1 LIFRIE
7 LQSFRSIPSVRLI
20 KSQTKTF
27 FPQFPTT
34 RLILLVLS
42 FLASGIDCGLS
53 AKAKLPS
60 LRDFKGL
67 QTAFFD
73 DESGRRYL
81 QVGYKEATAEKPKVG
96 FLRLGLAF
104 LKIHDLRIDLD
115 ARWARKETLLDLFQ
129 KVSSKRGVRYAVAE
143 PIELVIRP
151 RDGDAF
157 RITATK
163 GKFTSAGALRVWG
176 DVQIARGETISRRG
190 NISLTADPLSNSLL
204 LSMDDGKKT
213 IAIPLKSETTAK
225 TVLSKSK
232 KP

>member
-1 LIFRIE
+1 M
-7 LQSFRSIPSVRLI
+7 
-20 KSQTKTF
+20 
-27 FPQFPTT
+27 
-34 RLILLVLS
+34 ILLVLS
-42 FLASGIDCGLS
+42 FLGSGIYCGLP

-151 RDGDAF
+151 QTGDAF

-176 DVQIARGETISRRG
+176 NVQIARGETISRRG

-204 LSMDDGKKT
+204 LSMDDGKET
-213 IAIPLKSETTAK
+213 ISIPLKNESTAK

>member
-1 LIFRIE
+1 MIFRFLYQLFI
-7 LQSFRSIPSVRLI
+7 LIPLLRLI
-20 KSQTKTF
+20 KSLVKTF
-27 FPQFPTT
+27 HPRFSLSGF
-34 RLILLVLS
+34 LLLVL
-42 FLASGIDCGLS
+42 FLLVSGTCCGLF
-53 AKAKLPS
+53 AKAKQPS

-176 DVQIARGETISRRG
+176 DVQIVRGETRNRRT
-190 NISLTADPLSNSLL
+190 NLSLTADPLSNSLVL
-204 LSMDDGKKT
+204 FTGDGKET
-213 IAIPLKSETTAK
+213 ISIPLSPESTAK

>member
-1 LIFRIE
+1 M
-7 LQSFRSIPSVRLI
+7 
-20 KSQTKTF
+20 
-27 FPQFPTT
+27 
-34 RLILLVLS
+34 LV
-42 FLASGIDCGLS
+42 SGTCCGLS
-53 AKAKLPS
+53 AKAKFPS

-104 LKIHDLRIDLD
+104 LKIHDLHIDLD

-129 KVSSKRGVRYAVAE
+129 KVSAKRGVRYAVAE

-151 RDGDAF
+151 QTGDAF

-204 LSMDDGKKT
+204 LSMDDGKET
-213 IAIPLKSETTAK
+213 ISIPLKSESTAK

>member
-1 LIFRIE
+1 MF
-7 LQSFRSIPSVRLI
+7 S
-20 KSQTKTF
+20 
-27 FPQFPTT
+27 PQFPSTG
-34 RLILLVLS
+34 LILLVLS
-42 FLASGIDCGLS
+42 FLGLGIYCGLF
-53 AKAKLPS
+53 AKAKQPS

-115 ARWARKETLLDLFQ
+115 ARWARKETLHDLFQ
-129 KVSSKRGVRYAVAE
+129 KVSAKRGVRYAVAE

-151 RDGDAF
+151 RDGDPF

-176 DVQIARGETISRRG
+176 DVQIALGESISRRG
-190 NISLTADPLSNSLL
+190 NISLMSDPLSHSLL
-204 LSMDDGKKT
+204 LSIDDGKKT
-213 IAIPLKSETTAK
+213 ISIPLKSESTAK

>member
-1 LIFRIE
+1 MF
-7 LQSFRSIPSVRLI
+7 P
-20 KSQTKTF
+20 
-27 FPQFPTT
+27 PQFPSVGS
-34 RLILLVLS
+34 LLLVLS
-42 FLASGIDCGLS
+42 FLVLGIGTGLS

-81 QVGYKEATAEKPKVG
+81 RVGYKEATAEKPKVG

-151 RDGDAF
+151 RVGDAF
-157 RITATK
+157 LIAASK

-176 DVQIARGETISRRG
+176 DVQIVRGETRNRRT
-190 NISLTADPLSNSLL
+190 NLSLTADPLSNSLV
-204 LSMDDGKKT
+204 LSMDDGKET
-213 IAIPLKSETTAK
+213 ISIPLSPESTAK

>member
-1 LIFRIE
+1 
-7 LQSFRSIPSVRLI
+7 
-20 KSQTKTF
+20 
-27 FPQFPTT
+27 
-34 RLILLVLS
+34 LILLVLS
-42 FLASGIDCGLS
+42 FLAVGIDCGLS
-53 AKAKLPS
+53 AKAKFPS

-143 PIELVIRP
+143 SIELVIRP
-151 RDGDAF
+151 RVGDPF

-176 DVQIARGETISRRG
+176 DVQIVRGETRNRRT
-190 NISLTADPLSNSLL
+190 NLSLTADPLSNVLV
-204 LSMDDGKKT
+204 LSMDDGKET
-213 IAIPLKSETTAK
+213 ISIPLKRESTAK

>member
-1 LIFRIE
+1 MC
-7 LQSFRSIPSVRLI
+7 
-20 KSQTKTF
+20 
-27 FPQFPTT
+27 
-34 RLILLVLS
+34 LLG
-42 FLASGIDCGLS
+42 SGISCGLF
-53 AKAKLPS
+53 AKAKQPS

-129 KVSSKRGVRYAVAE
+129 KVSAKRGVRYAVAE

-151 RDGDAF
+151 RDGKPF
-157 RITATK
+157 RITANK
-163 GKFTSAGALRVWG
+163 GKFTSVGALRVWG
-176 DVQIARGETISRRG
+176 DVQVARGETRNRQS
-190 NISLTADPLSNSLL
+190 NLSLAADPLSNSLV
-204 LSMDDGKKT
+204 LSMGDGKET
-213 IAIPLKSETTAK
+213 ISIPLSPESTAK

>member
-1 LIFRIE
+1 M
-7 LQSFRSIPSVRLI
+7 
-20 KSQTKTF
+20 
-27 FPQFPTT
+27 
-34 RLILLVLS
+34 ILLVLS

-104 LKIHDLRIDLD
+104 LKIHDLHIDLD

-129 KVSSKRGVRYAVAE
+129 KVSAKRGVRYAVAE

-151 RDGDAF
+151 QTGDAF

-204 LSMDDGKKT
+204 LSMDDGKET
-213 IAIPLKSETTAK
+213 ISIPLKSESTAK

>member
-1 LIFRIE
+1 M
-7 LQSFRSIPSVRLI
+7 QSFRSIPLVRLI

-27 FPQFPTT
+27 FPPCPSTG
-34 RLILLVLS
+34 LILLVLS

-81 QVGYKEATAEKPKVG
+81 RVGYKEATAEKPKVG

-151 RDGDAF
+151 RDGDPF
-157 RITATK
+157 RITASK

-176 DVQIARGETISRRG
+176 DVQVARGETRNRRA
-190 NISLTADPLSNSLL
+190 NLSLTADPLSNSLL
-204 LSMDDGKKT
+204 LSMDDGKEKISIT
-213 IAIPLKSETTAK
+213 LNTESIEKSS
-225 TVLSKSK
+225 LSEIR

>member
-1 LIFRIE
+1 MF
-7 LQSFRSIPSVRLI
+7 P
-20 KSQTKTF
+20 
-27 FPQFPTT
+27 PQFPSVGS
-34 RLILLVLS
+34 LLLVLS
-42 FLASGIDCGLS
+42 FLVLGIGTGLS

-81 QVGYKEATAEKPKVG
+81 RVGYKEATAEKPKVG

-129 KVSSKRGVRYAVAE
+129 KVSAKRGVRYAVAE
-143 PIELVIRP
+143 PIDLVIRP
-151 RDGDAF
+151 RTGDAF
-157 RITATK
+157 RITASK

-176 DVQIARGETISRRG
+176 DVQVVRGETRNRRT
-190 NISLTADPLSNSLL
+190 NLSLTADPLSNVLV
-204 LSMDDGKKT
+204 LSMDDGKEK
-213 IAIPLKSETTAK
+213 ISIPLSPESTAK

>member
-1 LIFRIE
+1 MC
-7 LQSFRSIPSVRLI
+7 
-20 KSQTKTF
+20 
-27 FPQFPTT
+27 
-34 RLILLVLS
+34 LLV
-42 FLASGIDCGLS
+42 SGTCCGLF
-53 AKAKLPS
+53 AKAKQPS

-151 RDGDAF
+151 QDGDPF
-157 RITATK
+157 LITANK
-163 GKFTSAGALRVWG
+163 GKFTSVGALRVWG
-176 DVQIARGETISRRG
+176 DVQVVRGETLSQRV
-190 NISLTADPLSNSLL
+190 NLSLAADPLSNSLV
-204 LSMDDGKKT
+204 LSMDDGKEKISISLNNEST
-213 IAIPLKSETTAK
+213 DKSSLSET
-225 TVLSKSK
+225 SK
-232 KP
+232 P

>member
-1 LIFRIE
+1 M
-7 LQSFRSIPSVRLI
+7 
-20 KSQTKTF
+20 
-27 FPQFPTT
+27 
-34 RLILLVLS
+34 ILLVLS
-42 FLASGIDCGLS
+42 FLGLGIYCGLF
-53 AKAKLPS
+53 AKAKQPS

-115 ARWARKETLLDLFQ
+115 ARWARKDTLLDLFQ
-129 KVSSKRGVRYAVAE
+129 KVSAKRGVRYAVAE

-176 DVQIARGETISRRG
+176 DVQIALGESISRRG
-190 NISLTADPLSNSLL
+190 NISLMSDPLSHSLL
-204 LSMDDGKKT
+204 LSIDDGKKT
-213 IAIPLKSETTAK
+213 ISIPLKSESTAK

>member
-1 LIFRIE
+1 LC
-7 LQSFRSIPSVRLI
+7 
-20 KSQTKTF
+20 
-27 FPQFPTT
+27 
-34 RLILLVLS
+34 LLG
-42 FLASGIDCGLS
+42 SGISCGLF
-53 AKAKLPS
+53 AKAKQPS

-129 KVSSKRGVRYAVAE
+129 KVSAKRGVRYAVAE

-151 RDGDAF
+151 RDGKPF
-157 RITATK
+157 RITANK
-163 GKFTSAGALRVWG
+163 GKFTSVGALRVWG
-176 DVQIARGETISRRG
+176 HVQVVRGETLSQRV
-190 NISLTADPLSNSLL
+190 NLSLAADPLSNSLV
-204 LSMDDGKKT
+204 LSMDDGKEKISISLNNEST
-213 IAIPLKSETTAK
+213 DKSSLSET
-225 TVLSKSK
+225 SK
-232 KP
+232 P

>member
-1 LIFRIE
+1 LIFRVQ
-7 LQSFRSIPSVRLI
+7 LQSFRSIPLARLI
-20 KSQTKTF
+20 KSLAKTF
-27 FPQFPTT
+27 PPQFPSAGF
-34 RLILLVLS
+34 LLLVLS
-42 FLASGIDCGLS
+42 FLGSGIGIGLS
-53 AKAKLPS
+53 AKVKLPS

-81 QVGYKEATAEKPKVG
+81 RVGYKEATAEKPKVG

-151 RDGDAF
+151 QDGDPF
-157 RITATK
+157 RITATR
-163 GKFTSAGALRVWG
+163 GKFTSEGALRVWG
-176 DVQIARGETISRRG
+176 NVEVARGETRNSRT
-190 NISLTADPLSNSLL
+190 NLSLSADPSSNSLV
-204 LSMDDGKKT
+204 LSMDDGKVK
-213 IAIPLKSETTAK
+213 ISISLNPESIEKSSLIETD
-225 TVLSKSK
+225 